1 MASSSP
7 YVIIALLL
15 AAVFSISM
23 TAASAEDGMTAQ
35 TSGGTLKIMLEPTW
49 SDGGQAKFKVSF
61 LDPKTGTVH
70 QHQDYDVRILKDGK
84 VIYSAAQEVG
94 QTVEHNVAG
103 TLTIPGNGFYTF
115 KDQGDYTVE
124 VYLAGTGIP
133 ATPTDEK
140 ADFNIKVTPEFPVGA
155 VGAAMAALVGTTI
168 VLSRKFNIGLKI

>member
-1 MASSSP
+1 MASSSS

-15 AAVFSISM
+15 AAIGSM
-23 TAASAEDGMTAQ
+23 SLTAAYAEDGMTTQ

-49 SDGGQAKFKVSF
+49 SENSSAKFKVSF
-61 LDPKTGTVH
+61 LDPKTGAVH
-70 QHQDYDVRILKDGK
+70 QHQDYDFKILKGSTE
-84 VIYSAAQEVG
+84 VFSAAKQTG
-94 QTVEHNVAG
+94 QAVLHNVEG
-103 TLTIPGNGFYTF
+103 TLNIPYTF
-115 KDQGDYTVE
+115 KDQGDYTIE

-168 VLSRKFNIGLKI
+168 VLSRKFNIGLKV

>member
-1 MASSSP
+1 MASSSS
-7 YVIIALLL
+7 YIIIALLL
-15 AAVFSISM
+15 AAVFSVSW
-23 TAASAEDGMTAQ
+23 TAAYAEGMTQ
-35 TSGGTLKIMLEPTW
+35 TTSGGTLKIMVEPTW
-49 SDGGQAKFKVSF
+49 SEGGQAKFKVSF
-61 LDPKTGTVH
+61 LDPKTGAVH

-84 VIYSAAQEVG
+84 VVYSAAQQAG

-103 TLTIPGNGFYTF
+103 TLTIPGTGFYTF

>member
-1 MASSSP
+1 MARSSP
-7 YVIIALLL
+7 YIIIALLL

-23 TAASAEDGMTAQ
+23 TAAYAEDGMTAP

-49 SDGGQAKFKVSF
+49 DNNSSAKFKVSF

-70 QHQDYDVRILKDGK
+70 QHQDYDVKILKGSTQ
-84 VIYSAAQEVG
+84 VFSAAQQTG
-94 QTVEHNVAG
+94 QSVLHNVEG
-103 TLTIPGNGFYTF
+103 TLTIPYTF

-133 ATPTDEK
+133 ATPTNEK
-140 ADFNIKVTPEFPVGA
+140 VDFNIKVTPEFPVGA

-168 VLSRKFNIGLKI
+168 VLSRKFNVGLKI

>member
-1 MASSSP
+1 MASSIS

-15 AAVFSISM
+15 AAIGSM
-23 TAASAEDGMTAQ
+23 SLTAAYAEDGMTTA
-35 TSGGTLKIMLEPTW
+35 TSGGTLNIKLEPTW

-61 LDPKTGTVH
+61 LDPKTGAVH
-70 QHQDYDVRILKDGK
+70 QHQDYDIRILKDGK
-84 VIYSAAQEVG
+84 VVYSAAQQVG

-103 TLTIPGNGFYTF
+103 TLTVPGTGSYKFP
-115 KDQGDYTVE
+115 DQGDYTIE

>member
-1 MASSSP
+1 MASSSS

-15 AAVFSISM
+15 AAIGSM
-23 TAASAEDGMTAQ
+23 SLTAAYAEGGMTTQ

-49 SDGGQAKFKVSF
+49 SDGSAAKFKVSF
-61 LDPKTGTVH
+61 LDPKTGAVH
-70 QHQDYDVRILKDGK
+70 QHQDYDFKILKGTTE
-84 VIYSAAQEVG
+84 VFSAAKQTG
-94 QTVEHNVAG
+94 QSVLHNVEG
-103 TLTIPGNGFYTF
+103 TLNIPYTF
-115 KDQGDYTVE
+115 KDQGDYTIE

-140 ADFNIKVTPEFPVGA
+140 ADFNIKVVPEFPVGA